1 MTEEQ
6 EEIDV
11 TMLIRVRVTTFSSR
25 KYIEEDLEKLTDKI
39 TDALDPVVYG
49 WNILEQ
55 EVQYK

>member
-11 TMLIRVRVTTFSSR
+11 TMLIRVRMATFSSS

-39 TDALDPVVYG
+39 ADALDPVVDS

-55 EVQYK
+55 EVQIK

>member
-11 TMLIRVRVTTFSSR
+11 TMLIRVRVTTFSSS

-39 TDALDPVVYG
+39 TDALDPVVDS
-49 WNILEQ
+49 WDILEQ